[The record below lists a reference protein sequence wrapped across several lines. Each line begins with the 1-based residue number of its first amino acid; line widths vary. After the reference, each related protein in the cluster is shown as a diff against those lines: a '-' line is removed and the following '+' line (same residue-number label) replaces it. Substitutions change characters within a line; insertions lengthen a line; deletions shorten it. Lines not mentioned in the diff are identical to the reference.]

1 LRKDFVSNEEEPSIF
16 RVDAALSLGLLEW
29 DAGDREA
36 TADYYRMGM
45 DIAAGTSDSERSRAM
60 AFSEIDSMYTKTVG
74 EKMDELT
81 KIIEK
86 NLRKL
91 ERPRMG
97 DHPKKLETRSDGS
110 EIWSRQ
116 DSVPLYSDYSIT
128 ERLMKIGG
136 THCDCCG
143 KSRQEL
149 GLATLMICTRCKMAC
164 YCSKECQKA
173 QWKAGHKQAC
183 RKPGQIEVG
192 DWMQLQGLVS
202 QPQLNTK
209 VGEIRGPAENSSSGR
224 WAFYL
229 LDEDRVISVSSER
242 LKRLRPTK

>member
-36 TADYYRMGM
+36 TADYYCMGM
-45 DIAAGTSDSERSRAM
+45 DVAAETSDLERSRAM
-60 AFSEIDSMYTKTVG
+60 EFSKLDSMYTRTVG

-149 GLATLMICTRCKMAC
+149 GLAT
-164 YCSKECQKA
+164 
-173 QWKAGHKQAC
+173 
-183 RKPGQIEVG
+183 
-192 DWMQLQGLVS
+192 
-202 QPQLNTK
+202 
-209 VGEIRGPAENSSSGR
+209 
-224 WAFYL
+224 
-229 LDEDRVISVSSER
+229 
-242 LKRLRPTK
+242 